1 VYLKIYYFV
10 LNVLTD
16 VAKDKLLAEGFKP
29 NRLLSVFATN
39 NFLFFTND
47 PSFKKSKSGYPYN
60 WSYIV

>member
-1 VYLKIYYFV
+1 MCWLF
-10 LNVLTD
+10 D

-29 NRLLSVFATN
+29 NRLLSVFAPN